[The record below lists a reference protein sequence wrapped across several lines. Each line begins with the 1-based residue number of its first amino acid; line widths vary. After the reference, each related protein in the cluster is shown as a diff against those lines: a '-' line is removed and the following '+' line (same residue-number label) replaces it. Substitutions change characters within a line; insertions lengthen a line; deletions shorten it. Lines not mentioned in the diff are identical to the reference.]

1 MICTVCCAT
10 KRRVEI
16 ACPDDCVYLASSI
29 AHPPAVVQRR
39 QQRDL
44 TFLLPLVAQLTET
57 QTQLLA
63 LLQSVT
69 AQYAETAVPSLLDED
84 VAAGAGAA
92 AATLETAR
100 KGIIYEHQPVSAT
113 AQRYTAEL
121 RRVIAEIIAH
131 NSTQQAR
138 VERDAAAVLRVIEQ
152 AAGSAAKALEGDEPP
167 VFLNLLERMMRQADR
182 PSDEQPSSGPAS
194 SGNLIIEP

>member
-16 ACPDDCVYLASSI
+16 ACPDDCVYLALAI

-44 TFLLPLVAQLTET
+44 TFLLPLVASLTET

-63 LLQSVT
+63 LFQSVT
-69 AQYAETAVPSLLDED
+69 AQYAAAAVPSLLDED
-84 VAAGAGAA
+84 VAAGAAAA

-100 KGIIYEHQPVSAT
+100 KGIIYEHQAVSVP

-121 RRVIAEIIAH
+121 SRVVAEIIAH

-152 AAGSAAKALEGDEPP
+152 AARDAAKALEGDEPP
-167 VFLNLLERMMRQADR
+167 VFLNLLGRMMRQAER
-182 PSDEQPSSGPAS
+182 APSEPAGGGSS